1 MQLIGL
7 KKEEKEVKLKL
18 KKYNYVNN
26 SRRGIRE
33 KKWRNY
39 RLQEVITEEENDAF
53 DAPIPSQI
61 NRFMKKFIDSLQKG
75 KLHRKRKLAI
85 MCKVISNLGIE
96 PNELMKYVRLVKK
109 GL

>member
-1 MQLIGL
+1 MAMSPKQRM
-7 KKEEKEVKLKL
+7 EM
-18 KKYNYVNN
+18 
-26 SRRGIRE
+26 E

-39 RLQEVITEEENDAF
+39 RLNEVITEEESDAF
-53 DAPIPSQI
+53 NAPIPSQI

-75 KLHRKRKLAI
+75 KLNRKRKLAI
-85 MCKVISNLGIE
+85 MGKVISNLGIE